1 MTTIRHRWAMPEII
15 SRDEK
20 DQRSKEPKVEKPN
33 VLPDKVLTS
42 EPILKPPEAVL
53 KPEVTTEIKSID
65 ERHLKGRALD
75 KAREKMSPEERFYDS
90 LRRWR
95 QSRLKRELRK

>member
-1 MTTIRHRWAMPEII
+1 MTTVRHRWTMPEII

-20 DQRSKEPKVEKPN
+20 DQRSKESKVVKTN
-33 VLPDKVLTS
+33 VIPDKVLTF

-65 ERHLKGRALD
+65 ERHL

-95 QSRLKRELRK
+95 QSRLKRELRNEMQE